1 MISIYLITN
10 QVNDLVY
17 VGQTERALSRRFNNH
32 KTAARAGSEQKL
44 HIAMREIGTENF
56 SIKLLEEVSPEEADE
71 CENKWIRYFD
81 SINSG
86 YNAIY
91 NGQSPTDP
99 FKSEMLELWEK
110 GYSKLAIDREFGF
123 REGTTKDRFRAWG
136 IPPRKRLL
144 VCRNPNGLLVGKY
157 ESINDAWLELFPEK
171 SLPTV
176 KPYISKATKNGTPAY
191 KYFWEWEDVADEDR

>member
-1 MISIYLITN
+1 MVKIYLITN
-10 QVNDLVY
+10 SVNDKVY
-17 VGQTERALSRRFNNH
+17 VGQTERTLARRFSNE
-32 KTAARAGSEQKL
+32 KTAAQEGSMSILAQ
-44 HIAMREIGTENF
+44 AMRDIGVDKF
-56 SIKLLEEVSPEEADE
+56 SIELIEEVPADQANEA
-71 CENKWIRYFD
+71 ENNWIKYYD

-91 NGQSPTDP
+91 NGQSLADP
-99 FKSEMLELWEK
+99 FKAEMLELWEK

-157 ESINDAWLELFPEK
+157 ESISKAWLELFPEK
-171 SLPTV
+171 SLATV
-176 KPYISKATKNGTPAY
+176 KPYISRATKIGTPAY
-191 KYFWEWEDVADEDR
+191 KYLWEWEDVTDEDR